1 MSRQGIE
8 PGNTRSLANLV
19 LDGVEEANKDDV
31 REQHRRRQ
39 LLQAVL
45 ELVQISTSQELLR
58 GTKNILRNKHVL

>member
-1 MSRQGIE
+1 MSRLGIE

-19 LDGVEEANKDDV
+19 LDGVEEADKDDV
-31 REQHRRRQ
+31 REQHWRRQ